1 MEKLN
6 RPDGQN
12 RADHQEARKRKR
24 ERILIFFTVLTIIV
38 LTYVENRLFQDE
50 VNWGGTADFFI
61 FGLININI
69 ILILF
74 LIFLIVRNVVKL
86 VFERRKGI
94 LGSRLRT
101 KLVTAF
107 VSLSLIP
114 TVILFL
120 VSINFLS
127 YSIENWFSIKIG
139 DALDQTIELAHL
151 HYQQTED
158 QAKFSARQISSDI
171 TLNQLYDRD
180 RGDFLFNLAQLRQKN
195 LNLDHLQIRID
206 NREQDLVF
214 SNPRFPGVP
223 EDLISAR
230 MREDLYAGKEV
241 SVVKT
246 SPAGDMINVLVPIY
260 SHIIPTDVIGYILVG
275 SLIPQKVVDKM
286 TVVSGTS
293 EAYNQLKLFKNP
305 IKLNYIITLSIVT
318 LMIIFSATW
327 FGLFLAKGITEPI
340 QDLAEATHKI
350 AKGDLD
356 YQINIVAKDE
366 IGVLVNSFN
375 QMTRDLKLSNEN
387 LRLANAGLEE
397 RRKYMEAVLLHVSAG
412 VLSLDNNGIVTTVNH
427 AAEVMLDIQA
437 VNVLNCPYTQLLA
450 AENFAVI
457 KELLDEVRSVGRG
470 VVEKQ
475 VELIVRERP
484 LTVLVTVT
492 VIQEAKGED
501 LGMVMVF
508 EDLTQLQKAERAAAW
523 REVARRMA
531 HEIKNPLTPVQ
542 LCAQRLQK
550 RYGEKIGEDRQ
561 VFQECTD
568 TIISQVDVLKKLV
581 NEFSR
586 YARMPVTTLVLK
598 DLNETVQEP
607 VLLFQ
612 DAHREILFNFHPGE
626 HIPPLYLDAEQI
638 KRVMI
643 NLLDNAVAAMN
654 KPEGVVEIT
663 TRYDASEKK
672 ARVAVADNGCGIPP
686 SQSMKV
692 FEPYYSTKKSG
703 TGLGLAI
710 VESIIADHN
719 GSVTVQANM
728 PAGTVVAFELPAPE
742 NTAEQE
748 NGKQIAMIE
757 KA

>member
-6 RPDGQN
+6 QPVGQKQTDPLET
-12 RADHQEARKRKR
+12 RRRKR
-24 ERILIFFTVLTIIV
+24 ERILIIVTVFIIAI
-38 LTYVENRLFQDE
+38 LTYAENRFFQKE
-50 VNWGGTADFFI
+50 VNWGASNDFFI

-86 VFERRKGI
+86 VFERRRGI
-94 LGSRLRT
+94 LGSKLRT

-120 VSINFLS
+120 VSISFLS

-139 DALDQTIELAHL
+139 DALNQTIELAHL

-158 QAKFSARQISSDI
+158 QAKFYARQISADI

-180 RGDFLFNLAQLRQKN
+180 RDEFLINLAQLKQKN
-195 LNLDHLQIRID
+195 FKLGYLQITFD
-206 NREQDLVF
+206 NREKDLVF
-214 SNPRFPGVP
+214 REALFPVAP
-223 EDLISAR
+223 TDIFSAKT
-230 MREDLYAGKEV
+230 REDLYAGKEV
-241 SVVKT
+241 SIVKP
-246 SPAGDMINVLVPIY
+246 SAAGDLINVLVPIY
-260 SHIIPTDVIGYILVG
+260 SHISPDEVIGYVFVA
-275 SLIPQKVVDKM
+275 SLIPKQVVDKM
-286 TVVSGTS
+286 TVVSNTS
-293 EAYNQLKLFKNP
+293 EAYSQLRLFKNP
-305 IKLNYIITLSIVT
+305 IKLNYIVTLSIVT
-318 LMIIFSATW
+318 LLIIFSATW

-350 AKGDLD
+350 AAGDLD
-356 YQINIVAKDE
+356 HQINIVAEDE

-375 QMTRDLKLSNEN
+375 QMTKDLKKSDEN
-387 LRLANAGLEE
+387 LQLANADLVE

-412 VLSLDNNGIVTTVNH
+412 ILSLDKNGVVTTINR

-437 VNVLNCPYTQLLA
+437 GNIRHRPCCDMLT
-450 AENFAVI
+450 AENMSLI
-457 KELLDEVRSVGRG
+457 NELLDEVKTSGRG

-475 VELIVRERP
+475 VELLIRERP
-484 LTVLVTVT
+484 LTVLVTIT
-492 VIQEAKGED
+492 VIHESRGQD
-501 LGMVMVF
+501 LGMVLVF

-550 RYGEKIGEDRQ
+550 RYSDKLGDDGQ

-568 TIISQVDVLKKLV
+568 TIISQVDVLKNLV

-586 YARMPVTTLVLK
+586 YARMPVTTLALN
-598 DLNETVQEP
+598 DLNETVNDP
-607 VLLFQ
+607 ILLFQ
-612 DAHREILFNFHPGE
+612 DAHKEITFEFNPGAD
-626 HIPPLYLDAEQI
+626 IPSLYLDSEQI
-638 KRVMI
+638 RRVMV

-654 KPEGVVEIT
+654 TKEGRVDVT
-663 TRYDASEKK
+663 TQYDSIARK
-672 ARVAVADNGCGIPP
+672 ARVAVADNGCGVP
-686 SQSMKV
+686 SSHTMKI

-710 VESIIADHN
+710 VNSIISDHH
-719 GSVTVQANM
+719 GSVTVHTNM
-728 PAGTVVAFELPAPE
+728 PSGTVVAFELPVPE
-742 NTAEQE
+742 NVVDHE
-748 NGKQIAMIE
+748 NGNQSDIG
-757 KA
+757 